1 MFAQSVSDACG
12 FDPGVVCE
20 IVFRISS
27 NESAARTAD
36 SFLAKPAKVL
46 FMFFLAWVAA
56 RLARRAIHRTTER
69 WVAKQEMKQ
78 ADVGP
83 GAEQDGILAATRR
96 HILHDTSKAERSK
109 QRVRT
114 LSDVLESLA
123 SIVIYVIAAMVA
135 LSEFSVSLGPFLAS
149 AGIVGVALGFGA
161 QSLVKDFLSGIFM
174 ILEDQYGVGDVI
186 DAGDAT
192 GVVEEVRLRTTQ
204 LRDVNGTLWYIPN
217 GEIRRV
223 ANKSQAWART
233 VLDVEV
239 AYDTDLEHA
248 MGTIK
253 RVADEL
259 WEENDEEAT
268 ILEEPQI
275 LGVESFGADAIAIR
289 LVVKVE
295 PAEQW
300 TTARELRKR
309 LKLAFDAEGIEIP
322 FPQRTVWVRNQ
333 PAGTTPFEAPPG
345 QSSGG
350 VDRDADGA

>member
-1 MFAQSVSDACG
+1 MLAQSLGDACG

-20 IVFRISS
+20 IVFRITS
-27 NESAARTAD
+27 NESAARAAD
-36 SFLAKPAKVL
+36 SFLAKPVKVL
-46 FMFFLAWVAA
+46 FIFFLAWLLA
-56 RLARRAIHRTTER
+56 RLARKSIHRTTER
-69 WVAKQEMKQ
+69 WVANREAKEDDPDQHE
-78 ADVGP
+78 D
-83 GAEQDGILAATRR
+83 DGLLAATRR
-96 HILHDTSKAERSK
+96 RILHDAAKAERSK
-109 QRVRT
+109 QRMRT
-114 LSDVLESLA
+114 LSDVLESVA
-123 SIVIYVIAAMVA
+123 SIVIYVIAGMVA
-135 LSEFSVSLGPFLAS
+135 LAEFSVSLGPFLAS

-204 LRDVNGTLWYIPN
+204 IRDVNGTLWYIPN

-233 VLDVEV
+233 VMDIEV

-248 MGTIK
+248 MQTIK

-259 WEENDEEAT
+259 WEEAAEHAT
-268 ILEEPQI
+268 ILEEPEI
-275 LGVESFGADAIAIR
+275 LGVESFKADAIAIR

-300 TTARELRKR
+300 ATARELRKR
-309 LKLAFDAEGIEIP
+309 LKVAFDEAGIEIP

-333 PAGTTPFEAPPG
+333 PAGAAPFEVPP
-345 QSSGG
+345 S
-350 VDRDADGA
+350 DPDDGPAAT